1 MATLEIIEGR
11 SPANLDAERSIL
23 GGVLLDNHHFN
34 EAAEH
39 LKPEDFCIDSHRRI
53 YSRMMDLADSSRPI
67 DIITLGEELQ
77 QKRDLE
83 AIGGVGYVAGLLD
96 GVPDRPSIMH
106 YVKIVRDKAMLR
118 SLINV
123 SNTASVKASGQ
134 ASPAEEILN
143 EAEAAVLELS
153 EKRISRGFQGIKE

>member
-11 SPANLDAERSIL
+11 SPANIDAERSIL
-23 GGVLLDNHHFN
+23 GGVLLDNHAFN

-77 QKRDLE
+77 QKRYLE
-83 AIGGVGYVAGLLD
+83 AVVVLCSVVGLLN
-96 GVPDRPSIMH
+96 GVPDR
-106 YVKIVRDKAMLR
+106 L
-118 SLINV
+118 L
-123 SNTASVKASGQ
+123 
-134 ASPAEEILN
+134 
-143 EAEAAVLELS
+143 
-153 EKRISRGFQGIKE
+153 